1 MSDAQTP
8 EGRAKLRELLA
19 KGTPGPWQ
27 ADDCEGELRV
37 GAGDAVTAWQERTDE
52 EGRSYRVGTPP
63 WTWKSTNLIYEHD
76 LETWDEGEDQ
86 DDDQRR
92 ADAELIVAAVNVLPA
107 LLDALEQASRDY
119 EENMR
124 AGLRHKHRAEQAEAA
139 LGRVRALAD
148 EWDTLPCVCGYRIPN
163 GNDDSSQCLSCAA
176 EDLRTSLD
184 GTS

>member
-1 MSDAQTP
+1 MTTDPTSP
-8 EGRAKLRELLA
+8 EGRAELRELLA

-92 ADAELIVAAVNVLPA
+92 IDAELIVAARNALPA
-107 LLDALEQASRDY
+107 LLDALDDAE
-119 EENMR
+119 
-124 AGLRHKHRAEQAEAA
+124 LRAENERLLDMLNRANAAEAA
-139 LGRVRALAD
+139 LARVRKVADRYAAARPQWDRLPYISDDLA
-148 EWDTLPCVCGYRIPN
+148 EGMNTAGEAI
-163 GNDDSSQCLSCAA
+163 
-176 EDLRTSLD
+176 LRALD
-184 GTS
+184 GDQ

>member
-92 ADAELIVAAVNVLPA
+92 IDAELIVAARNALPA
-107 LLDALEQASRDY
+107 LLDALDD
-119 EENMR
+119 
-124 AGLRHKHRAEQAEAA
+124 AECEIERQRGDLVIERRRAEAA
-139 LGRVRALAD
+139 EATLDRVEELATD
-148 EWDTLPCVCGYRIPN
+148 LENSPQVGY
-163 GNDDSSQCLSCAA
+163 DSSEQWELDTRRVVARELRAA
-176 EDLRTSLD
+176 LD